1 MYRNNSF
8 TILFLLCFFSCHVTK
23 PKINSCNCNEIV
35 NYGLFCSNKPEE
47 LENFISIVESTEGV
61 KEISIDSVG
70 VATLLLEQSFF
81 NDKGHLSFDFNHLI
95 FNDIYTSFFRFK
107 KINGIQIYL
116 DSIPFT
122 MLPITGGYSLL
133 PENNTFYKKYYY
145 DCMNL
150 AVHLLT
156 IDSLISENNS
166 YEIPNKYLENWGR
179 KKDHTTI
186 D

>member
-1 MYRNNSF
+1 MIF
-8 TILFLLCFFSCHVTK
+8 ISCHVAKSNQKTLCK
-23 PKINSCNCNEIV
+23 CSRSINYSVFCGSNIHQLKAFIKYAEIQ
-35 NYGLFCSNKPEE
+35 K
-47 LENFISIVESTEGV
+47 GV
-61 KEISIDSVG
+61 KAIKVDSRG
-70 VATLLLEQSFF
+70 IAILMLDQDFF

-95 FNDIYTSFFRFK
+95 FNDIYTSFFQFK

-116 DSIPFT
+116 DSIPYT

-133 PENNTFYKKYYY
+133 PENNIFYKKYYY

-150 AVHLLT
+150 AIHLLT

-179 KKDHTTI
+179 KKGHTTI